1 MRLCGDG
8 EKGSAATRAARVPS
22 QICRANSGDV
32 RQHPKVGGS
41 HRVDQIDLLPDY
53 YSLMVMAGPSAK
65 LIWFCLADGAV
76 GRRAEE
82 SDPACPDGGA
92 RTLTFMSVSA
102 PDK

>member
-41 HRVDQIDLLPDY
+41 RRVDQIDLLPDY

-65 LIWFCLADGAV
+65 LIWFDWLMARSAG
-76 GRRAEE
+76 GRKKAIRH
-82 SDPACPDGGA
+82 A
-92 RTLTFMSVSA
+92 RTAGHEPSPFMSVSA